1 VSAVRDSEG
10 LCSKAV
16 GRRDS
21 GYPPIGRDCSES
33 SHLLN
38 TNSSDKHKEKKWPEW
53 QTRTHT
59 HTHTHAHTHTHNDT

>member
-38 TNSSDKHKEKKWPEW
+38 TNSSDKHKEKKCPEW
-53 QTRTHT
+53 
-59 HTHTHAHTHTHNDT
+59 